1 MFRKNG
7 KSKMKGPALSTFTWE
22 EVRPKIIASQL
33 AINFGSSP
41 PPLIFINQHM
51 RDVAERNL
59 KRIKAY
65 QDAQQTSVINE
76 AGSFSPEQFENLK
89 TKEGEDGGEPQ
100 KSA

>member
-1 MFRKNG
+1 
-7 KSKMKGPALSTFTWE
+7 MKKIPPVPWE
-22 EVRPKIIASQL
+22 AVKPKIIAAQL
-33 AINFGSSP
+33 AVNFGSEP
-41 PPLIFINQHM
+41 PPMLIINQHM
-51 RDVAERNL
+51 RNVAESNL